1 MNIHV
6 ACSLYKFAHASQY
19 LHYYELF
26 VIKKS
31 IMHLVLYEF
40 ISIVNVVLKL
50 QIKWHEGSDFIE
62 VMAKFKEL
70 CGLPLIHSAINA
82 TLIHLQKSGG
92 ENFVEDDYYSFK
104 SKGYN
109 I

>member
-1 MNIHV
+1 
-6 ACSLYKFAHASQY
+6 
-19 LHYYELF
+19 
-26 VIKKS
+26 
-31 IMHLVLYEF
+31 MHLVLYEF
-40 ISIVNVVLKL
+40 IYIMNVVLKL

-62 VMAKFKEL
+62 DMAKFKEL
-70 CGLPLIHSAINA
+70 CGLPLIHNAINA
-82 TLIHLQKSGG
+82 TLIHLQKSGC